1 MHMAMDLDLQP
12 LDMGLVHRLAG
23 KAFKM
28 FLSPRPSLLM
38 VPSQL
43 DL

>member
-12 LDMGLVHRLAG
+12 LDIGLVYCLAG

-28 FLSPRPSLLM
+28 FLFFCLSLLL